1 MPDTLIQAL
10 LTRLFNG
17 TITTAEKEEL
27 AQLVQAL
34 GDDVLEEQVRPFWE
48 PAKLGELLPPRQP
61 DVLLQ
66 AIMQEV
72 AAQGAA
78 VVRPIKKQPWKT
90 WAVAASVLGIVA
102 IGGYWLMQHRQ
113 PAANTVSAVPVQPD
127 IPAPNTNRA
136 RITLANGQYILLD
149 SAANGQLALQA
160 NVRLVKQANGQVT
173 YEAAGGSNGSAL
185 VYNTLT
191 NPQGSE
197 VIGLT
202 LSDGS
207 RVWLNAGSSL
217 TYPVTFTGNKRS
229 VTISGEGYFEV
240 AKNAAKPF
248 IVQKGNTMIQV
259 LGTHFNVNAYDDEA
273 SLKVTLLEGS
283 VRVATAGSQSGIL
296 HPGEQAVVNEQIK
309 LIKGADLE
317 AVMAWRN
324 GKFLFEDATEIA
336 VVMRQIAR
344 WYDVEVNYQGRFNQH
359 LGGSISRSANLSQ
372 VLHMLELTG
381 AVHFKVEGKQ
391 IIVQP

>member
-1 MPDTLIQAL
+1 MPDTAIQAL

-27 AQLVQAL
+27 ALLVQAL
-34 GDDVLEEQVRPFWE
+34 GDDALEEQVRPFWE
-48 PAKLGELLPPRQP
+48 PAKLGELLSPRQP
-61 DVLLQ
+61 DALLQ
-66 AIMQEV
+66 AIVQEA
-72 AAQGAA
+72 AAQETA
-78 VVRPIKKQPWKT
+78 VVRPMKRQPWKT
-90 WAVAASVLGIVA
+90 WAVAASVLGIMA
-102 IGGYWLMQHRQ
+102 IGSYWLMQHRQ
-113 PAANTVSAVPVQPD
+113 PADSGVSAVPVQPD

-149 SAANGQLALQA
+149 SAANGQLAQQA
-160 NVRLVKQANGQVT
+160 NMQLVKRANGQVV
-173 YEAAGGSNGSAL
+173 YEAAGGNSGTAP

-191 NPQGSE
+191 NPLGSQ
-197 VIGLT
+197 VINIT

-217 TYPVTFTGNKRS
+217 TYPVAFIGKERS

-240 AKNAAKPF
+240 AHDPAKPF
-248 IVQKGNTMIQV
+248 QVRKGATTIQV
-259 LGTHFNVNAYDDEA
+259 LGTHFNVNAYDEEA
-273 SLKVTLLEGS
+273 NLKVTLLEGS
-283 VRVATAGSQSGIL
+283 VRVGITGGQSGIL
-296 HPGEQAVVNEQIK
+296 HSGEQAVVDEQIK
-309 LIKGADLE
+309 LVKGADLE

-324 GKFLFEDATEIA
+324 GRFLFEDAADIT

-344 WYDVEVNYQGRFNQH
+344 WYDVTVSYQGRFSQH
-359 LGGSISRSANLSQ
+359 IGGSISRSANLQQ